1 MDMSPS
7 LPSGSSEAKQ
17 SQSKFPSMHEPAAVV
32 LHSTQTTEQEQEHH
46 QPSANSTITATT
58 TTIITPN
65 HIPDNSSPSM
75 SAPPRLKT
83 PRRFLFIASIG
94 NPRPYRT
101 TRHSA
106 GHILLEALTPLL
118 PRRLPLVGTNPN
130 NGNIINPL
138 FYKTYTSPTYMNESG
153 PKLLRNFQSWLSSTH
168 TEVYQKIV
176 QPGNVLAN
184 TTTTTTADAPAAE
197 EWHLRGTDPTTLRN
211 FSPTLVILHDE
222 LEAPLGKVRVKRG
235 GPEKASLRGHR
246 GLISSF
252 ESLRGKGLYPP
263 NAKKSAG
270 GGAGAGVDLSVLRI
284 GVGIGRPETR
294 DKGGVA
300 KYVLAEM
307 SAEELKAVRAAAGPV
322 LEVLVDELYR
332 EGAE

>member
-1 MDMSPS
+1 MDINSS
-7 LPSGSSEAKQ
+7 QSSGISKAKRNK
-17 SQSKFPSMHEPAAVV
+17 SKFPSMHEAVV
-32 LHSTQTTEQEQEHH
+32 LHSAQTTEQEQEQEGHHHH
-46 QPSANSTITATT
+46 QPSAKSSSTT
-58 TTIITPN
+58 TTLPLNHNLNTTSPTP
-65 HIPDNSSPSM
+65 SPSM
-75 SAPPRLKT
+75 STTTPLKT

-118 PRRLPLVGTNPN
+118 PRRVPLVGTSPN

-138 FYKTYTSPTYMNESG
+138 FYKTYTSPSYMNESG
-153 PKLLRNFQSWLSSTH
+153 PKLLRNFQSWLSSTQ
-168 TEVYQKIV
+168 TEIYQKIV
-176 QPGNVLAN
+176 QPGNVLSTNPESDA
-184 TTTTTTADAPAAE
+184 TAAA
-197 EWHLRGTDPTTLRN
+197 EWHLRGADPTTLRN

-252 ESLRGKGLYPP
+252 ESLRGKGMYPP
-263 NAKKSAG
+263 NPKKNVLG
-270 GGAGAGVDLSVLRI
+270 TGVDLSVLRI

-294 DKGGVA
+294 DRGGVA
-300 KYVLAEM
+300 KYVLSEM
-307 SAEELKAVRAAAGPV
+307 SEQELKAVRAAAGPV

-332 EGAE
+332 DGAE

>member
-1 MDMSPS
+1 MDTNP
-7 LPSGSSEAKQ
+7 
-17 SQSKFPSMHEPAAVV
+17 SQSSGNSKVKRNKSKLPSMHEAVV
-32 LHSTQTTEQEQEHH
+32 LRSAQTTEQEQEQEEDHHHH
-46 QPSANSTITATT
+46 QPSAKSTT
-58 TTIITPN
+58 TTVPLN
-65 HIPDNSSPSM
+65 HNPDNTSPSM
-75 SAPPRLKT
+75 SAPPPLKT

-118 PRRLPLVGTNPN
+118 PRRVPLVGTSPN

-138 FYKTYTSPTYMNESG
+138 FYKTYTSPSYMNESG
-153 PKLLRNFQSWLSSTH
+153 PKLLRNFQSWLSSTQ
-168 TEVYQKIV
+168 TEIYQKIV
-176 QPGNVLAN
+176 QSGNVLS
-184 TTTTTTADAPAAE
+184 TDPTSDTAA

-263 NAKKSAG
+263 NPKKNVL
-270 GGAGAGVDLSVLRI
+270 GAGVDLSVLRI

-294 DKGGVA
+294 DRGGVA
-300 KYVLAEM
+300 KYVLSEM
-307 SAEELKAVRAAAGPV
+307 SEQELKAVRAAAGPV

-332 EGAE
+332 DGAE